1 MSKRPIDQLYANVK
15 ADGRFTGGYEDFVGA
30 MKDESYRDK
39 VFDSVSKS
47 GEYSYNQD
55 SFHIRYRPESSE
67 FMQDGDAIIFNN
79 DKEYTERDII
89 ATAGGTNE
97 QVTGMGQDPNTIMD
111 KLKPVTAD
119 LIDMDEENVVK
130 HLRQSY
136 SGMGFEF
143 EEGGLGDYV
152 YVTHPDAK
160 EPLKISTD
168 NFELKLGGKK
178 LLNGNQ
184 KNADKLNEFFNT
196 YGNPDA
202 MAIKNSHALPQQLS
216 VINDLISE
224 EAREGGGIVD
234 YDAENASSNRLS
246 KEAHNANAAKD
257 IEGGYIARFGRFIE
271 EKGSVMKYMPGVGAG
286 SFGFEQDLRNK
297 ARKVVGTVGEVL
309 GKAINANS
317 NKHLENA
324 EDYFEDL
331 QRLAPERFKE
341 LVPEGEVTP
350 ELIKEKAIQLRSNEL
365 QENEKIE
372 RVNSHLANLSSEE
385 EDYLMKVSAK
395 QTERM
400 GARVKDNKIKI
411 NRVLTLEKA
420 VVQESND
427 LNKLIEQIN
436 ARAEG
441 GEVISRKEIQDFK
454 LREQKLRNTYN
465 LVNKAKLSHI
475 DLNNNFEAQKE
486 SLDYLENIN
495 NATANAIYTF
505 GVNGTKVFSNALWLG
520 GTITDHLGTALEN
533 AGDNRENKGKGK
545 NQINNSNV
553 SALKVITY
561 GLRETAKSIDKRD
574 MDRFLKKQPVGFS
587 GVKSTVEKGILGV
600 FENLP
605 NLALAYVTG
614 GGSMVANMAVFGLSG
629 GVDKHKEMVGD
640 VESGKRKYTTD
651 QLIMA
656 PIAYG
661 GFEAAT
667 MIPEML
673 MLRGALKGPGTG
685 VFGEVRD
692 ELFKPI
698 LAPIGR
704 SLLGFAKAQAS
715 EISQEVFTQL
725 GQNGVDR
732 FMLDKRD
739 ERGDRVE
746 LGDGLDADFFIK
758 TIGSTGAFHVG
769 PRALQGALGLM
780 TGMTTEADNVEMNKR
795 SAKMVDLSAKIKI
808 VTDQLLGDEFSAV
821 NNSVGRGKKEAELNE
836 LQLEL
841 SKEELASETQISSIM
856 ARFGGLNQRGVN
868 LLRGLARESGSLRDQ
883 AREIKQNPDLS
894 RREKR
899 QKLKM
904 LSDRFDNVEAQK
916 EQLINHDKSYQLEDG
931 KKVKDL
937 EQRALAILNDKNK
950 TAPTQQQVEKQ
961 AQKMWDEENKSSD
974 SSYTQARQGVADQIK
989 RFESDVMIGKINEID
1004 PEAPIEKFEGNT
1016 LQEAK
1021 DWLTN
1026 NLKEKGFTKKEIGG
1040 LVKELEDTWE
1050 DATASILQPKVK
1062 NKGVNKK
1069 TNKFDKHQLIIVNA
1083 KKSAK
1088 NKNFAARGH
1097 EILHAIVWK
1106 AFKASGVG
1114 FKTMAQGMESLIKSQ
1129 DEVGAKWLKQR
1140 MKAYVNKSGKLD
1152 NDYYEEVIMAI
1163 ADGIRAGRIKND
1175 GDTQAAVQSSLMKA
1189 IRKVFPGQED
1199 AGSLLINNPQD
1210 MLNLISKYSSSLK
1223 KGELDLDIQKLVAGD
1238 VVVSEDLKIV
1248 EQKTANRK
1256 FKKSMDA
1263 LSKSARE
1270 VLTEAI
1276 QESRKISAEKV
1287 NDVYGKFKNGN
1298 VESFDALNDIGLAY
1312 DAMFNKAIK
1321 QFEDEHNVRFG
1332 QEQIDQFKFEAI
1344 YGDRGIRGA
1353 LIFDPKKPRKIFDP
1367 SVQVIIDG
1375 VLKDN
1380 VPAKYLNGLLPQR
1393 MIEFAVKAI
1402 PNLDEYYA
1410 KDISNMID
1418 LEAEE
1423 TADVI
1428 ADNTQE
1434 YKRDKKDLT
1443 DLSVVKKEAIKAI
1456 NDDVKS
1462 IVKRALANPVQS
1474 AQETINAIEQK
1485 IEKEYFK
1492 LIKKEMGGIHQYGK
1506 SKIVVIS
1513 EEYKAFHDLQHDI
1526 IVKGLPAQTIKRKYN
1541 TLFDLVKLGRE
1552 LTPQGNAIYDIKLSK
1567 PKAEFIN
1574 FFIKGKYTTLK
1585 NKQASLAKEVA
1596 QALASKAAYEIL
1608 KDQDVLNQIAEM
1620 QDLQG
1625 FTSLIGIENEIKEI
1639 GDNLDKK
1646 KGEERKFDNIKLS
1659 KDIAELSADE
1669 KQIIYK
1675 GLPKLGK
1682 VFIAKGSFDSAFE
1695 NAFPEPLFG
1704 KYRKNIKK
1712 DIINYMKTYNVEKE
1726 KFVKVGKKPE
1736 KSLVETIR
1744 DEVAMQ
1750 ENKTTLEAQLGL
1762 TKGDI
1767 DTKDLTKLD
1776 NVYKAVVKIAE
1787 KLGPAKARRFLY
1799 FLHSTGKVGGTSAI
1813 RNLETGKLEF
1823 DPEFFPKRIKKV
1835 YELLQA
1841 TPKEDVKKIA
1851 KLEKQIL
1858 GYQEQLE
1865 AGKEPTKHPYGILKN
1880 SAELDAIVK
1889 DITGESENIPSNIAQ
1904 NVTKVEKSDWTYET
1918 DLESAERNRAILI
1931 ELSDIMMELRDAPDG
1946 ITSLDIGYILMSL
1959 NADMGTPLAA
1969 AANVRYIQD
1978 DGLKKTASAHRY
1990 EHLTPRKVIQMIMA
2004 GYISGEISKA
2014 DFQTALDDF
2023 HVAIIDKTQD
2033 DIVGKYYKSSL
2044 PAGIINVLDRYFNM
2058 KTFGEIDLVL
2068 IDTKTNK
2075 PVPKSQYYS
2084 KAAKELDIKTIKQS
2098 KDIQQVINNAPQN
2111 KDAKGISVFDFDE
2124 TAGISENV
2132 VIARRGDVTVEISS
2146 ADWPSMGES
2155 MINEG
2160 FKMDFTDFN
2169 KVTNGRP
2176 GPLMQKLKNQIKK
2189 YGRKDVFILT
2199 ARAPQSQKAL
2209 HDYLLSEGVDI
2220 PIENITGLGNST
2232 AEAKAD
2238 WFIDKLAEGYND
2250 FYFVDDALPNVKA
2263 VDNLLSQFDVKSK
2276 SVQAIIKNSMDMD
2289 LEINDIIEQNKGI
2302 QSEKRYKRSQA
2313 KIQGR
2318 KQGRWKLYIPPGAE
2332 DFMGLM
2338 YNIASAAGKLGEAQL
2353 DFFRDNILKP
2363 YQEGINNLN
2372 KARQAV
2378 TTEYKDLLKAFPNV
2392 KAKLNEMV
2400 PGTNFTYDAA
2410 VRVYLWDKAG
2420 FKIPETSQAAQKQLV
2435 DAIKADAEMLAFA
2448 ESVGLISRRPEGY
2461 VKPEEDW
2468 IAETIVADLDNAVN
2482 KIARKEFLAQ
2492 FQENVGVIFSQE
2504 NLNKIEAAYGLDF
2517 REALEDMLHR
2527 MTTGKNKNV
2536 GKTDRQVNRWTE
2548 WISNSIGAIMFL
2560 NMRSALLQTLSTIN
2574 FINWSD
2580 NNPVKAAAAFANQ
2593 KNYWATFSKI
2603 FNSDFLKQRRSGLK
2617 MDVNE
2622 AALANAMAG
2631 KTNKAKAALAYIL
2644 KLGFTPTQ
2652 IADSFAIAAG
2662 GATFLINRTN
2672 TYLKKGMNRADAE
2685 AQAFEDF
2692 TSRANESQQSSDPSL
2707 ISKQQASILGRFI
2720 LAFQNTPMQYARLM
2734 KKAGVD
2740 LIKGRGDWKTNVS
2753 RIVYYGAV
2761 QNIIFASLQSA
2772 LFALAFAGDDE
2783 DEELKDKKIERL
2795 GNTVVD
2801 SLLRGTGI
2809 YGAVLATAKNIML
2822 EFWKQDQ
2829 KGYRADHAYTLLA
2842 FANISP
2848 PIGSKMRKLYS
2859 ATQTRKFNKEI
2870 MDTMGV
2876 DINNPMLP
2884 AVSTGIEAFTN
2895 IPLGRIVTKVNN
2907 AQAALNEEN
2916 AMWQRM
2922 ALIMGWNT
2930 WDVGVKNLEVEEA
2943 RRVNKIKKKR
2953 ISAAKRKSKS
2963 KSKPK
2968 RSYDR

>member
-202 MAIKNSHALPQQLS
+202 MAIKNSHALPQQLT
-216 VINDLISE
+216 VINDMLNE
-224 EAREGGGIVD
+224 ETRDEGG
-234 YDAENASSNRLS
+234 ENRLS

-271 EKGSVMKYMPGVGAG
+271 EKGSVMKYVPGVGAG
-286 SFGFEQDLRNK
+286 SFGGLGLQNFDR

-365 QENEKIE
+365 QENERIE
-372 RVNSHLANLSSEE
+372 RVNSHLTNLSSEE

-486 SLDYLENIN
+486 SLDYLDNIN
-495 NATANAIYTF
+495 NVTANQIYTF
-505 GVNGTKVFSNALWLG
+505 GTGSMKMLGQGLWLA
-520 GTITDHLGTALEN
+520 GTVTDHLGTALEN

-561 GLRETAKSIDKRD
+561 GLREASKNIDKME
-574 MDRFLKKQPVGFS
+574 MDRFNKKQPVGFS

-605 NLALAYVTG
+605 NLTLAYVTG

-629 GVDKHKEMVGD
+629 GVDKHKEMVKD

-651 QLIMA
+651 QLIFA

-673 MLRGALKGPGTG
+673 MLRGALKGSGTG

-704 SLLGFAKAQAS
+704 SLLGFGKAQAS
-715 EISQEVFTQL
+715 EIAQEVFTQL

-780 TGMTTEADNVEMNKR
+780 TGMTLEADNVEMNKR
-795 SAKMVDLSAKIKI
+795 SAKMVDLKAKIKI

-836 LQLEL
+836 LELEL

-894 RREKR
+894 RKEKR

-1097 EILHAIVWK
+1097 EILHAVVWK

-1129 DEVGAKWLKQR
+1129 DEVGAKWLKDR

-1189 IRKVFPGQED
+1189 IKKVFPGQED

-1223 KGELDLDIQKLVAGD
+1223 QGELDLDIQKLVAGD

-1526 IVKGLPAQTIKRKYN
+1526 VVKGLPAQTIKRKYN
-1541 TLFDLVKLGRE
+1541 TLFDLTKLGRE

-1639 GDNLDKK
+1639 GENLDKK

-1659 KDIAELSADE
+1659 KDIAELSVDE
-1669 KQIIYK
+1669 KQILYK
-1675 GLPKLGK
+1675 GLPKLGNEFMK
-1682 VFIAKGSFDSAFE
+1682 RGKSMAAAF
-1695 NAFPEPLFG
+1695 NVVYPEPMFG
-1704 KYRKNIKK
+1704 KYRKSIIADATKYIKQYEVDK
-1712 DIINYMKTYNVEKE
+1712 KRYEIIGKE
-1726 KFVKVGKKPE
+1726 MPSTVAEV
-1736 KSLVETIR
+1736 IR
-1744 DEVAMQ
+1744 DEFKMKEEESTIKEV
-1750 ENKTTLEAQLGL
+1750 LGL
-1762 TKGDI
+1762 DAFSINFRDPKQLQD
-1767 DTKDLTKLD
+1767 
-1776 NVYKAVVKIAE
+1776 VREAVVKIADKIGIE
-1787 KLGPAKARRFLY
+1787 KAARFLT
-1799 FLHSTGKVGGTSAI
+1799 FLYASGKIGGTRLVNNGKGGLEVDPDFEIKRAAKGLIAKETETLRYGIFGSAQDFTAFV
-1813 RNLETGKLEF
+1813 LEGLPGYT
-1823 DPEFFPKRIKKV
+1823 KK
-1835 YELLQA
+1835 Y
-1841 TPKEDVKKIA
+1841 KSKIA
-1851 KLEKQIL
+1851 K
-1858 GYQEQLE
+1858 
-1865 AGKEPTKHPYGILKN
+1865 
-1880 SAELDAIVK
+1880 DA
-1889 DITGESENIPSNIAQ
+1889 AQ
-1904 NVTKVEKSDWTYET
+1904 NVGKLNKDFNYDDDLASAKVNKAFLKEIADVMR
-1918 DLESAERNRAILI
+1918 DLEAAGE
-1931 ELSDIMMELRDAPDG
+1931 
-1946 ITSLDIGYILMSL
+1946 ITKNDIGMFMMSL
-1959 NADMGTPLAA
+1959 SGDMRTPLAA
-1969 AANVRYIQD
+1969 AAQLQYYTG
-1978 DGLKKTASAHRY
+1978 DGPYSAKTHVY
-1990 EHLTPRKVIQMIMA
+1990 EHVVPRKVINMMLVGYATGAVTEADLDIM
-2004 GYISGEISKA
+2004 
-2014 DFQTALDDF
+2014 LDAF
-2023 HVAIIDKTQD
+2023 SVAVIPKDQD
-2033 DIVGKYYKSSL
+2033 NIVGKFYKDSMP
-2044 PAGIINVLDRYFNM
+2044 PAYIDILDRYFNM
-2058 KTFGEIDLVL
+2058 KTFGDVNMVL
-2068 IDTKTNK
+2068 TDAATGL
-2075 PVPKSQYYS
+2075 PVPKSEAFS
-2084 KAAKELDIKTIKQS
+2084 KAATEINVKQIKNS
-2098 KDIQQVINNAPQN
+2098 KDLQQVISNQPNN

-2124 TAGISENV
+2124 TAGISDNF
-2132 VIARRGDVTVEISS
+2132 VIATKDGVTERISS
-2146 ADWPSMGES
+2146 DQWPMVGDQMVKDGWS
-2155 MINEG
+2155 
-2160 FKMDFTDFN
+2160 MDFSDFN

-2189 YGRKDVFILT
+2189 YGRDDVFILT
-2199 ARAPQSQKAL
+2199 ARAPQSQQAI
-2209 HDYLLSEGVDI
+2209 HAYLKSEGIDL
-2220 PIENITGLGNST
+2220 PIKNITGLGNST
-2232 AEAKAD
+2232 GEAKAN
-2238 WFIDKLAEGYND
+2238 WFIEKLAEGYND
-2250 FYFVDDALPNVKA
+2250 FYFVDDAMPNVKA
-2263 VDNLLSQFDVKSK
+2263 VDDLLSQFDVKSK
-2276 SVQAIIKNSMDMD
+2276 SVQAIIKNSKDMD

-2353 DFFRDNILKP
+2353 DFFRDNILRP

-2560 NMRSALLQTLSTIN
+2560 NMRSALLQTLSTVN

-2593 KNYWATFSKI
+2593 KNYWSTFVKI

-2622 AALANAMAG
+2622 AALANAMSG
-2631 KTNKAKAALAYIL
+2631 KVNKAKAVLAYIL

-2829 KGYRADHAYTLLA
+2829 KGFRADHAYTLLA

-2943 RRVNKIKKKR
+2943 RRASKIRKKK

-2963 KSKPK
+2963 KSKSKSK

>member
-1 MSKRPIDQLYANVK
+1 MSKKPIDQLYANVK
-15 ADGRFTGGYEDFVGA
+15 NDGRFTGGYDEFITS

-47 GEYSYNQD
+47 GEYSHNQD
-55 SFHIRYRPESSE
+55 SFHIRYTPESSE
-67 FMQDGDAIIFNN
+67 FMQDGDAMLFNN
-79 DKEYTERDII
+79 DKQYTERDVI

-97 QVTGMGQDPNTIMD
+97 QMTGMGQDPSTIMN

-160 EPLKISTD
+160 KPLKISTD
-168 NFELKLGGKK
+168 NFELKLGDKK

-202 MAIKNSHALPQQLS
+202 MAIKNSHALPSQLS

-224 EAREGGGIVD
+224 EPPEGSGDVAFD
-234 YDAENASSNRLS
+234 LQNPNNNRLS
-246 KEAHNANAAKD
+246 KQAHNANAAKD
-257 IEGGYIARFGRFIE
+257 IEGGFISMFGNFLQ
-271 EKGSVMKYMPGVGAG
+271 EKGRVTKYMPGVATGA
-286 SFGFEQDLRNK
+286 FGTLTN
-297 ARKVVGTVGEVL
+297 KVVGTVSEVL
-309 GKAINANS
+309 GTAINANT
-317 NKHLENA
+317 NMHLENA
-324 EDYFEDL
+324 EDFYEDL
-331 QRLAPERFKE
+331 QRLSPERFKE
-341 LVPEGEVTP
+341 LVPDGEVTP
-350 ELIKEKAIQLRSNEL
+350 DIIKQKAIELRSSEL
-365 QENEKIE
+365 QENEKIK
-372 RVNSHLANLSSEE
+372 RINSHLTNLSSEE

-395 QTERM
+395 QSERM

-411 NRVLTLEKA
+411 NRVSTLEQA
-420 VVQESND
+420 VVEESKS
-427 LNKLIEQIN
+427 LNKLVEEIN

-441 GEVISRKEIQDFK
+441 GEVITREEIQNFK
-454 LREQKLRNTYN
+454 LREQKLRNTYD
-465 LVNKAKLSHI
+465 LVNKAKSSHI
-475 DLNNNFEAQKE
+475 DLNNNFETQKE
-486 SLDYLENIN
+486 SLDYLDNIN
-495 NATANAIYTF
+495 NAAANMAFTLST
-505 GVNGTKVFSNALWLG
+505 GTLKLAGQAMWLAG
-520 GTITDHLGTALEN
+520 NVTKGIGSALES
-533 AGDNRENKGKGK
+533 AGENRENKGKGK
-545 NQINNSNV
+545 NHINSSNV
-553 SALKVITY
+553 SALKVITH
-561 GLRETAKSIDKRD
+561 GLREGSNYVSDIVERSEDFK
-574 MDRFLKKQPVGFS
+574 KKQPKGFS
-587 GVKSTVEKGILGV
+587 GVGSTVEKGLLGV

-614 GGSMVANMAVFGLSG
+614 GGSMTANMAVFGLSG
-629 GVDKHKEMVGD
+629 GVDKHKEMVKD
-640 VESGKRKYTTD
+640 VEAGKAKYTSD

-656 PIAYG
+656 PIGYG
-661 GFEAAT
+661 AFEAAT
-667 MIPEML
+667 MIPEMI
-673 MLRGALKGPGTG
+673 MLRGALKGPKSG

-692 ELFKPI
+692 QLFKPI
-698 LAPIGR
+698 LAPIGK
-704 SLLGFAKAQAS
+704 SLLGFGKAQAS
-715 EISQEVFTQL
+715 EITQEVFTQL
-725 GQNGVDR
+725 GQNGIDR
-732 FMLDKRD
+732 FLLDKRD
-739 ERGDRVE
+739 ERGNRVE
-746 LGDGLDADFFIK
+746 LSDGLDADFFIK

-780 TGMTTEADNVEMNKR
+780 TGMTTEADNVEMNNR
-795 SAKMVDLSAKIKI
+795 SAKLVDLQAKIKI

-821 NNSVGRGKKEAELNE
+821 NNSVGRGKKEQELNE
-836 LQLEL
+836 LEVEF
-841 SKEELASETQISSIM
+841 SKEKKASEEQIDSIM
-856 ARFGGLNQRGVN
+856 SRFNGLNQRGVN

-904 LSDRFDNVEAQK
+904 LADRFDNVEAQK

-937 EQRALAILNDKNK
+937 EQRARAILDEKSK
-950 TAPTQQQVEKQ
+950 TAPTKKQVEKQ
-961 AQKMWDEENKSSD
+961 AQKMWEEENKTND
-974 SSYTQARQGVADQIK
+974 SSYTKARQGVRDQIK
-989 RFESDVMIGKINEID
+989 RFESDVLIGKINEID
-1004 PEAPIEKFEGNT
+1004 PTKPIEKFEGNT
-1016 LQEAK
+1016 LQEAR

-1062 NKGVNKK
+1062 NKGVDKK
-1069 TNKFDKHQLIIVNA
+1069 TFKFDKHQIIIVNA

-1097 EILHAIVWK
+1097 EILHAVVWK
-1106 AFKASGVG
+1106 AFKASGLG
-1114 FKTMAQGMESLIKSQ
+1114 FKTMAQGMESLIQSQ
-1129 DEVGAKWLKQR
+1129 DEVGAKWLKTR
-1140 MKAYVNKSGKLD
+1140 MSAYVNKSGKLD

-1175 GDTQAAVQSSLMKA
+1175 GDTQAVVQSSLMKA
-1189 IRKVFPGQED
+1189 IKKVFPGQED

-1223 KGELDLDIQKLVAGD
+1223 QGELDLDIQKLVAGD
-1238 VVVSEDLKIV
+1238 VVVSEDLKII
-1248 EQKTANRK
+1248 EQKTANQK
-1256 FKKSMDA
+1256 FKKSMDV

-1321 QFEDEHNVRFG
+1321 QFEDEHNVVFG

-1410 KDISNMID
+1410 KDISSMVD

-1423 TADVI
+1423 TSDVF
-1428 ADNTQE
+1428 ADNNDE
-1434 YKRDKKDLT
+1434 YQRDKKDLK
-1443 DLSVVKKEAIKAI
+1443 DLSVVKKEAVKTIRNEI
-1456 NDDVKS
+1456 KS
-1462 IVKRALANPVQS
+1462 IIKRALANPTQT
-1474 AQETINAIEQK
+1474 AQETINAIENK
-1485 IEKEYFK
+1485 INKEYFK

-1526 IVKGLPAQTIKRKYN
+1526 IVKGLPVKTIKRKYN
-1541 TLFDLVKLGRE
+1541 TLFDTKIVGRE
-1552 LTPQGNAIYDIKLSK
+1552 LTPQGNAIYDITLSK

-1585 NKQASLAKEVA
+1585 NKQASLATEVA
-1596 QALASKAAYEIL
+1596 QALAAEAAYEIL
-1608 KDQDVLNQIAEM
+1608 KDKDVLKQIAEM

-1625 FTSLIGIENEIKEI
+1625 FTSLVGIENEIKNI

-1659 KDIAELSADE
+1659 KDIAELSVDE
-1669 KQIIYK
+1669 KQILYK
-1675 GLPKLGK
+1675 GLPKLGSEFMK
-1682 VFIAKGSFDSAFE
+1682 RGKSIAAAF
-1695 NAFPEPLFG
+1695 NVVYPEPMFG
-1704 KYRKNIKK
+1704 KYRKSIIADATKYIKQYEVDK
-1712 DIINYMKTYNVEKE
+1712 KRYEIIGKE
-1726 KFVKVGKKPE
+1726 MPSTVAEV
-1736 KSLVETIR
+1736 IR
-1744 DEVAMQ
+1744 DEFKMKEEESTIKEV
-1750 ENKTTLEAQLGL
+1750 LGL
-1762 TKGDI
+1762 DASSI
-1767 DTKDLTKLD
+1767 NFRDRQQLESVRD
-1776 NVYKAVVKIAE
+1776 AVVKIADKIGIE
-1787 KLGPAKARRFLY
+1787 KAARFLT
-1799 FLHSTGKVGGTSAI
+1799 FLYASGKVGGTRDINNGKGGLENDPDFEIKRAAKGLIAKETETLRYGIFGSAEDFTSFV
-1813 RNLETGKLEF
+1813 LEGLPGYT
-1823 DPEFFPKRIKKV
+1823 KK
-1835 YELLQA
+1835 Y
-1841 TPKEDVKKIA
+1841 KSKIA
-1851 KLEKQIL
+1851 K
-1858 GYQEQLE
+1858 
-1865 AGKEPTKHPYGILKN
+1865 
-1880 SAELDAIVK
+1880 DA
-1889 DITGESENIPSNIAQ
+1889 AQ
-1904 NVTKVEKSDWTYET
+1904 NVGKLNKDFNYEDDLASAKVNKAFLKEIANVMR
-1918 DLESAERNRAILI
+1918 DLEAAGE
-1931 ELSDIMMELRDAPDG
+1931 
-1946 ITSLDIGYILMSL
+1946 ITKNDIGMFMMSL
-1959 NADMGTPLAA
+1959 SGDMRTPLAA
-1969 AANVRYIQD
+1969 AAQLQYYTG
-1978 DGLKKTASAHRY
+1978 DGPYSAKTHVY
-1990 EHLTPRKVIQMIMA
+1990 EHVIPRKVINMMLV
-2004 GYISGEISKA
+2004 GYATGAVTEA
-2014 DFQTALDDF
+2014 DLDTMLDAF
-2023 HVAIIDKTQD
+2023 AVAVIPEDQDKII
-2033 DIVGKYYKSSL
+2033 GKFYKDSM
-2044 PAGIINVLDRYFNM
+2044 PAAYVNILDRYFNM
-2058 KTFGEIDLVL
+2058 KTFGDVDMIL
-2068 IDTKTNK
+2068 IDAATGN
-2075 PVPKSQYYS
+2075 PVAKSEAFS
-2084 KAAKELDIKTIKQS
+2084 KAAKAINVKQIKNS
-2098 KDIQQVINNAPQN
+2098 KDLQQIISKQPNN

-2124 TAGISENV
+2124 TAGISDNF
-2132 VIARRGDVTVEISS
+2132 VIATKDGVTERISS
-2146 ADWPSMGES
+2146 DQWPMVGDQMVKDGWS
-2155 MINEG
+2155 
-2160 FKMDFTDFN
+2160 MDFSDFN

-2189 YGRKDVFILT
+2189 YGKKDVFILT
-2199 ARAPQSQKAL
+2199 ARAPQSQQAI
-2209 HDYLLSEGVDI
+2209 HAYLKSEGIDL

-2232 AEAKAD
+2232 GEAKAD
-2238 WFIDKLAEGYND
+2238 WFIEKLAEGYND
-2250 FYFVDDALPNVKA
+2250 FYFVDDAMPNVKA
-2263 VDNLLSQFDVKSK
+2263 VDDLLSQFDVKSK
-2276 SVQAIIKNSMDMD
+2276 SVQAIIKNSIDMD
-2289 LEINDIIEQNKGI
+2289 LEINDIIQQNEGV

-2318 KQGRWKLYIPPGAE
+2318 NKGRFKIYIPPGAE

-2353 DFFRDNILKP
+2353 DFFRNNILKP

-2378 TTEYKDLLKAFPNV
+2378 TTEYKALLKAFPNV
-2392 KAKLNEMV
+2392 QAKLNDMV

-2420 FKIPETSQAAQKQLV
+2420 FKIPETSQSAQKQLV
-2435 DAIKADAEMLAFA
+2435 DAVKNDAELLAFA
-2448 ESVGLISRRPEGY
+2448 ESVGQISRRPEGY

-2504 NLNKIEAAYGLDF
+2504 NLNKIEATYGIDF

-2662 GATFLINRTN
+2662 GATFLINRTK
-2672 TYLKKGMNRADAE
+2672 TYIKQGMSRADAE

-2753 RIVYYGAV
+2753 RIVYYGAI

-2772 LFALAFAGDDE
+2772 LFALAFAGDD
-2783 DEELKDKKIERL
+2783 DDNEELKDKKIERL

-2809 YGAVLATAKNIML
+2809 YGAVIATAKNIAI

-2829 KGYRADHAYTLLA
+2829 KGYKADHAYTLLA

-2870 MDTMGV
+2870 MESMGV
-2876 DINNPMLP
+2876 TINNPILP
-2884 AVSTGIEAFTN
+2884 AVGTGVEAFTN
-2895 IPLGRIVTKVNN
+2895 IPLGRVITKVNN
-2907 AQAALNEEN
+2907 AKEALNEEN
-2916 AMWQRM
+2916 AIWQRM

-2930 WDVGVKNLEVEEA
+2930 WDVGVKNLKVEEA
-2943 RRVNKIKKKR
+2943 RRINKVRKKNIAASKRGSKGKSKNRNKINRKR
-2953 ISAAKRKSKS
+2953 
-2963 KSKPK
+2963 
-2968 RSYDR
+2968 